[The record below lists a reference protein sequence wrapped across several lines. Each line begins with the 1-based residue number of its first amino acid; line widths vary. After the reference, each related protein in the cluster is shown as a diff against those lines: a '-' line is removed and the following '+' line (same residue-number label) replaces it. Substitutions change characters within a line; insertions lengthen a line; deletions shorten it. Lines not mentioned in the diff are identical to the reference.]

1 MIEDSVRFVYGD
13 EQGLGVSYFKN
24 GNKKEYGQWKN
35 GLKYGVWRYFSNEGK
50 LNKKGEFNQFGYREG
65 IWVLKDSL
73 NKFDSIIKY
82 TSGYI
87 DTCYSIPT
95 DTLNLDS
102 LNIQPFELKG
112 GENENKGSYIDME
125 G

>member
-1 MIEDSVRFVYGD
+1 M
-13 EQGLGVSYFKN
+13 
-24 GNKKEYGQWKN
+24 
-35 GLKYGVWRYFSNEGK
+35 
-50 LNKKGEFNQFGYREG
+50 
-65 IWVLKDSL
+65 LKDSL

-82 TSGYI
+82 ISGYI
-87 DTCYSIPT
+87 DTSYSISA

-112 GENENKGSYIDME
+112 GENENEGSYLDME